1 MAFTCSL
8 TDGFLLGCSSIG
20 GVNKV
25 WLGEW
30 EDVVGYQQSSNG
42 TITGLTSGFTVY
54 EFQADI
60 EQDGLVQNGNF
71 DRVAGTVYYQ
81 TDLSIK
87 MIGLDADV
95 RKRLIEL
102 GRSPLSA
109 VVLSNAGDYY
119 ICGIESAGR
128 ATAGTASV
136 GVALADQNGVD
147 LTISWLSANGVFLMA
162 PALLGT
168 KIVIA

>member
-1 MAFTCSL
+1 MAFTCTL
-8 TDGFLLGCSSIG
+8 NDGFLLGCSTIG
-20 GVNKV
+20 GVQKV

-30 EDVVGYQQSSNG
+30 EDVVGYQQSANG

-60 EQDGLVQNGNF
+60 EQDGLMQNGTY
-71 DRVAGTVYYQ
+71 DRIAGTTFYQ
-81 TDLSIK
+81 TDLMIK
-87 MIGLDADV
+87 MIGLTADV
-95 RKRLIEL
+95 RQRLVEL
-102 GRSPLSA
+102 GRAPLSA

-119 ICGIESAGR
+119 ICGIETAGR

-136 GVALADQNGVD
+136 GTALGDQNGVD
-147 LTISWLSANGVFLMA
+147 LTISWKSANGIFLMA

-168 KIVIA
+168 KITIL